1 MLFRPRFTYIRV
13 ASDQERAR
21 EAAANEEWRKKLLFH
36 QTVVEPYHPGLILRG
51 FPKPETFY
59 HRPRPEYFKLPPP
72 LIIKKLPVGPIIKPE
87 TYYHS
92 PDRPFIVNPIPPLL
106 QNNEN
111 SDTSPSPP
119 QNSRPTMIVASAA
132 TSQNSQPSS
141 PFSAIG
147 SFFSGLASGVENA
160 GNALQNFWNAEI
172 NAAKEAGSAVTG
184 ALETAGN
191 AISNALSAA
200 NNAIQNAYASAYG
213 IQTPQQQ
220 EQQLQQQLNGI
231 NQEKQQLQQQL
242 NQVNAYI
249 LQTEQNLQ
257 QAQQYQAQA
266 EQEQQQLQQQ
276 LNQVNAYIQQTEQ
289 NLQQAQQYQAQAEQL
304 LQQNPNNPQLQSY
317 LNQIQQYIQQT
328 SQDLTQAEQEQQ
340 QLQQQL
346 NQVNAYIQQNQ
357 QYIQQT
363 SQDLTQLEQTRSQ
376 IEQDIAQLNQAQQQ
390 IQQGIKQ
397 LQNQQSSSNPFQQFF
412 NDVAEGSA
420 LVGYY
425 LVEGAGG
432 AGWEL
437 GNLVQG
443 KGLENFS
450 QAVAQFNAAGG
461 QNIARAAGDVT
472 EVALPAIVTGIVAPE
487 LLPAVIIGEGA
498 SVGIGEVASKLTTGQ
513 WQSLPEVLQEANEGG
528 ILGLIGGATGSAL
541 EGGLV
546 KLGTTIGGGV
556 GDFLAGAGGRALAGA
571 AVNEALT
578 VPFTRNPEQLLLAGV
593 LGAAGGAA
601 GELVSKVPW
610 LEQSEYVRNAID
622 TSEAGAKLGN
632 ELVNEGITKGVLT
645 PDEISG
651 KTTTQLGDLLREKYS
666 TLSNQLIKSL
676 DKDTVENLKEKAII
690 TDTQVL
696 KPDEFIK
703 AVKDKV
709 PEDKLQLFK
718 DTTELV
724 EKYNEGIKKLVGGWK
739 FRIGNRTLLYRL
751 KLGDVKETG
760 FGSAGKSNIF
770 NDIRT
775 VNDIEANVAGIYN
788 NPSDVRDTMIALE
801 NQGSSE
807 EAQFLERLYE
817 AAKAIKSPLSKLK
830 PNDEIELS
838 LRDLENDRDIGPAKA
853 QILAQTIKDYFE
865 NEVGGRKVIIYG
877 SNSVKQY
884 LQDIANRLGATLDTT
899 SDDEYYLIKRGGK
912 VEWKWRRPGDVDAF
926 INTDNPN
933 DLDKIAQD
941 LADRMNK
948 AIGTNRF
955 KAEGHLVIDVKTGNH
970 IVDLHM
976 PNEPSDYFNLYANES
991 TGADLGIQRPTPNY
1005 ADLGV
1010 AKVSQ
1015 IALDK
1020 ANASAGL
1027 REVSLND
1034 LLNEINSGTKIDNY
1048 DYIVY
1053 LAKQILRDK
1062 DPETVKDVLSEFL
1075 GEIHNDNLRDYL
1087 LQRFSQEFNIPES
1100 ELIFRPWTRIGPQIR
1115 GDIEQILNER
1125 YRYLAPASYRFKDA
1139 QDFLTLL
1146 KLASELTNNDE
1157 LEALYEQLR
1166 SEFEERGLIPK
1177 GWEPNQLDW
1186 NTIQNAQRLAN
1197 SLSSAGGTR
1206 SLTFFTSP
1214 VTSLG
1219 GGSAGSGGS
1228 SNAVS
1233 IKLPSITSLTS
1244 TTSPPSLKS
1253 IGGSTS
1259 STTSTTTSS
1268 TSTTSTTSITSSGG
1282 SESGGS
1288 TPPTTSPP
1296 PGNSYEYTG
1305 GSPPPSPYWYGYV
1318 SWSQPPSYGYI
1329 YPSPSPSP
1337 SPPSSSSTSDS
1348 TYYYY
1353 YIQSESLSPPSV
1365 FSSSIIS
1372 PSESPLPMGPPPLV
1386 PSTMPG
1392 GFGGGGGNNLE
1403 VSGMAGEVIYL

>member
-1 MLFRPRFTYIRV
+1 
-13 ASDQERAR
+13 
-21 EAAANEEWRKKLLFH
+21 
-36 QTVVEPYHPGLILRG
+36 
-51 FPKPETFY
+51 
-59 HRPRPEYFKLPPP
+59 
-72 LIIKKLPVGPIIKPE
+72 
-87 TYYHS
+87 
-92 PDRPFIVNPIPPLL
+92 
-106 QNNEN
+106 
-111 SDTSPSPP
+111 
-119 QNSRPTMIVASAA
+119 
-132 TSQNSQPSS
+132 
-141 PFSAIG
+141 
-147 SFFSGLASGVENA
+147 
-160 GNALQNFWNAEI
+160 
-172 NAAKEAGSAVTG
+172 
-184 ALETAGN
+184 
-191 AISNALSAA
+191 
-200 NNAIQNAYASAYG
+200 
-213 IQTPQQQ
+213 
-220 EQQLQQQLNGI
+220 
-231 NQEKQQLQQQL
+231 
-242 NQVNAYI
+242 
-249 LQTEQNLQ
+249 
-257 QAQQYQAQA
+257 
-266 EQEQQQLQQQ
+266 LQQQ

-289 NLQQAQQYQAQAEQL
+289 NLQQALQYQAQAEQL

-328 SQDLTQAEQEQQ
+328 SQNLTQAEQEQQ

-357 QYIQQT
+357 QYIQKT
-363 SQDLTQLEQTRSQ
+363 SQNLTQLEQDQSQ
-376 IEQDIAQLNQAQQQ
+376 LQQDIAQLNQAQQQ
-390 IQQGIKQ
+390 IQQGIAQ
-397 LQNQQSSSNPFQQFF
+397 LKNQQSSSNPFQQFF

-437 GNLVQG
+437 GNLVKG

-461 QNIARAAGDVT
+461 QKIARAAGDVT
-472 EVALPAIVTGIVAPE
+472 EVALPAVVTAIVAPE

-498 SVGIGEVASKLTTGQ
+498 SVGIGEAASKITTGQ

-528 ILGLIGGATGSAL
+528 ILGLIGGVAGSAL

-546 KLGTTIGGGV
+546 KLGTTIGGRV

-571 AVNEALT
+571 TVNEALT
-578 VPFTRNPEQLLLAGV
+578 APFTRDPKQLLLAGV

-632 ELVNEGITKGVLT
+632 ELVNEGIMKGVLT

-651 KTTTQLGDLLREKYS
+651 KTTTQIGDLLREKYS

-739 FRIGNRTLLYRL
+739 LRIGNRTLLYRL
-751 KLGDVKETG
+751 KLGDVKELG

-801 NQGSSE
+801 KQGTPE
-807 EAQFLERLYE
+807 EAQFLERLYK

-838 LRDLENDRDIGPAKA
+838 LRDLEKDKSIGPAKA

-884 LQDIANRLGATLDTT
+884 LQDIANRLGATLDTKT
-899 SDDEYYLIKRGGK
+899 DPEYYLIERGGK
-912 VEWKWRRPGDVDAF
+912 VIWKWRRPGDVDAF

-976 PNEPSDYFNLYANES
+976 PNEPSDFFNLYANDS

-1020 ANASAGL
+1020 ANADATL
-1027 REVSLND
+1027 REESLNE
-1034 LLNEINSGTKIDNY
+1034 LLKEINSGTKIDNY
-1048 DYIVY
+1048 DHIVY
-1053 LAKQILRDK
+1053 LAKQILKDK
-1062 DPETVKDVLSEFL
+1062 DPELVKDVLHEFWSQ
-1075 GEIHNDNLRDYL
+1075 INNLRLRNYF
-1087 LQRFSQEFNIPES
+1087 LQRFSQEFGIPES
-1100 ELIFRPWTRIGPQIR
+1100 DIIYRPFTRIGPQIR

-1177 GWEPNQLDW
+1177 GWKPNQLNW
-1186 NTIQNAQRLAN
+1186 NTIQNAQKLMN

-1206 SLTFFTSP
+1206 SLPFFTSP

-1228 SNAVS
+1228 SNIAS
-1233 IKLPSITSLTS
+1233 TNLPSITSLTS

-1259 STTSTTTSS
+1259 ITTSDGSITSS
-1268 TSTTSTTSITSSGG
+1268 TS
-1282 SESGGS
+1282 
-1288 TPPTTSPP
+1288 PPSPP
-1296 PGNSYEYTG
+1296 PPDSSYEYTG
-1305 GSPPPSPYWYGYV
+1305 GSPPPSPYQYGGV
-1318 SWSQPPSYGYI
+1318 SISQPPSYGYI

-1337 SPPSSSSTSDS
+1337 SPPPSPSPSSDS

-1353 YIQSESLSPPSV
+1353 YVIQSESSPPPSV
-1365 FSSSIIS
+1365 FSASIVS

-1403 VSGMAGEVIYL
+1403 VSGMAGEVIRL